1 MQLILLNQIYYE
13 MFTKQTNAEIVV
25 HKSLRHN
32 NCNKNQ
38 IFYWLK
44 HRNDVNEMMQGQFMK

>member
-1 MQLILLNQIYYE
+1 